1 MRKKLFMTAFFNRK
15 PEIKAA
21 LLVLLGIALFIFGFS
36 FLKRS
41 SIFENDKVIHTVY
54 DEVEGLVVGAK
65 VTINGLVIG
74 NVSEIDF
81 LPGSTKIVVSM
92 RIDEDLNFSSDSKA
106 VFYEAGLIGGKA
118 ISIDP
123 VFNSKNTI
131 RSNDTIPSEVK
142 PGLTELINRQIAPLQ
157 EKIESM
163 LTSVDSLFSGVSNV
177 LNYETQNN
185 LKNTLENLSQSVN
198 NINRSSERL
207 IDVIDENRSALNL
220 SFKNAAAAT
229 KNINKL
235 SDSLAKIDFTNTFS
249 KLSESLNNINN
260 ILTKVENGEGTL
272 GKFINNE
279 DLYNNLSRSS
289 KELEELLSDLKSNP
303 SRYVQFSLFGKKQK
317 PYQPNK

>member
-1 MRKKLFMTAFFNRK
+1 MTSLFKRK
-15 PEIKAA
+15 PEIKTA
-21 LLVLLGIALFIFGFS
+21 LLVILGISLFIFGFN

-41 SIFENDKVIHTVY
+41 SIFENNKIIHTIY

-74 NVSEIDF
+74 NVSMIDF

-92 RIDEDLNFSSDSKA
+92 RIDKDLNFSPNSKA

-118 ISIDP
+118 ISIEP
-123 VFNSKNTI
+123 VFDSKNI
-131 RSNDTIPSEVK
+131 IKSNDTIASDVK

-163 LTSVDSLFSGVSNV
+163 LTSVDSLFSGISNV

-198 NINRSSERL
+198 NINMSSEAL
-207 IDVIDENRSALNL
+207 IEVIDENRSALNI
-220 SFKNAAAAT
+220 SFKNAANAT
-229 KNINKL
+229 KNINEL
-235 SDSLAKIDFTNTFS
+235 TDSLSKIDFTNTFN
-249 KLSESLNNINN
+249 KLSESLNNINI
-260 ILTKVENGEGTL
+260 ILSKVENGEGTL
-272 GKFINNE
+272 GKFINSE
-279 DLYNNLSRSS
+279 ELYQNLSQSS
-289 KELEELLSDLKSNP
+289 KELEELLSDLKANP

-317 PYQPNK
+317 PYQPKK

>member
-1 MRKKLFMTAFFNRK
+1 MTTLFKRK
-15 PEIKAA
+15 PEIKTA
-21 LLVLLGIALFIFGFS
+21 LLVILGISLFIFGFS

-41 SIFENDKVIHTVY
+41 SIFENNKIVHTIY

-74 NVSEIDF
+74 NVSMIDF
-81 LPGSTKIVVSM
+81 LPGSTKILVSM
-92 RIDEDLNFSSDSKA
+92 RIDKDLNFSPNSKA

-118 ISIDP
+118 ISIEP
-123 VFNSKNTI
+123 VFDSKNI
-131 RSNDTIPSEVK
+131 IKSNDTIASDVK

-198 NINRSSERL
+198 NINKSSETL
-207 IDVIDENRSALNL
+207 IEVIDENRSALNI
-220 SFKNAAAAT
+220 SFKNAANAT
-229 KNINKL
+229 KNINEL
-235 SDSLAKIDFTNTFS
+235 TDSLSKIDFTNTFN
-249 KLSESLNNINN
+249 KLSESLNNINT
-260 ILTKVENGEGTL
+260 ILSKVENGEGTL
-272 GKFINNE
+272 GKFINSE
-279 DLYNNLSRSS
+279 ELYQNLSQSS
-289 KELEELLSDLKSNP
+289 KELEELLSDLKANP

-317 PYQPNK
+317 PYQPKK

>member
-1 MRKKLFMTAFFNRK
+1 MTTLFKRK
-15 PEIKAA
+15 PEIKTA
-21 LLVLLGIALFIFGFS
+21 LLVILGISLFIFGFS

-41 SIFENDKVIHTVY
+41 SIFENNKIVHTIY

-74 NVSEIDF
+74 NVSMIDF
-81 LPGSTKIVVSM
+81 LPGSTKILVSM
-92 RIDEDLNFSSDSKA
+92 RIDKDLNFSPNSKA

-118 ISIDP
+118 ISIEP
-123 VFNSKNTI
+123 VFDSKNI
-131 RSNDTIPSEVK
+131 IKSNDTIASDVK

-198 NINRSSERL
+198 NINMSSEAL
-207 IDVIDENRSALNL
+207 IEVIDENRSALNI
-220 SFKNAAAAT
+220 SFKNAANAT
-229 KNINKL
+229 KNINEL
-235 SDSLAKIDFTNTFS
+235 TDSLSKIDFTNTFN
-249 KLSESLNNINN
+249 KLSESLNNINI
-260 ILTKVENGEGTL
+260 ILSKVENGEGTL
-272 GKFINNE
+272 GKFINSE
-279 DLYNNLSRSS
+279 ELYQNLSQSS
-289 KELEELLSDLKSNP
+289 KELEELLSDLKANP

-317 PYQPNK
+317 PYQPKK

>member
-1 MRKKLFMTAFFNRK
+1 MTTLFKRK
-15 PEIKAA
+15 PEIKTA
-21 LLVLLGIALFIFGFS
+21 LLVILGISLFIFGFS

-41 SIFENDKVIHTVY
+41 SIFENNKIVHTIY

-74 NVSEIDF
+74 NVSMIDF

-92 RIDEDLNFSSDSKA
+92 RIDKDLNFSPNSKA

-118 ISIDP
+118 ISIEP
-123 VFNSKNTI
+123 VFDSKNI
-131 RSNDTIPSEVK
+131 IKSNDTIASDVK

-198 NINRSSERL
+198 NINMSSEAL
-207 IDVIDENRSALNL
+207 IEVIDENRSALNI
-220 SFKNAAAAT
+220 SFKNAANAT
-229 KNINKL
+229 KNINEL
-235 SDSLAKIDFTNTFS
+235 TDSLSKIDFTNTFN
-249 KLSESLNNINN
+249 KLSESLNNINT
-260 ILTKVENGEGTL
+260 ILSKVENGEGTL
-272 GKFINNE
+272 GKFINSE
-279 DLYNNLSRSS
+279 ELYQNLSQSS
-289 KELEELLSDLKSNP
+289 KELEELLSDLKANP

-317 PYQPNK
+317 PYQPKK

>member
-1 MRKKLFMTAFFNRK
+1 MTALFNRK
-15 PEIKAA
+15 PEIKVA
-21 LLVLLGIALFIFGFS
+21 LLVFLGIALFIFGFS

-41 SIFENDKVIHTVY
+41 SIFENDKVVHTVY
-54 DEVEGLVVGAK
+54 DEVEGLVIGAK

-74 NVSEIDF
+74 NVSMIDF

-92 RIDEDLNFSSDSKA
+92 RIDKDLNFSPDSKA

-118 ISIDP
+118 ISIEP
-123 VFNSKNTI
+123 VFESKYKIKN
-131 RSNDTIPSEVK
+131 NDTIPSAVK

-177 LNYETQNN
+177 LNYETQSN

-198 NINRSSERL
+198 NINKSSEKL
-207 IDVIDENRSALNL
+207 IEVIDENRSALNL
-220 SFKNAAAAT
+220 SFKNTATAT

-235 SDSLAKIDFTNTFS
+235 TDSLSKIDFTNTFN
-249 KLSESLNNINN
+249 KLSESLNNIND
-260 ILTKVENGEGTL
+260 ILSKVESGEGTL

-279 DLYNNLSRSS
+279 ELYNNLSQSS
-289 KELEELLSDLKSNP
+289 KELEELLFDLKANP

>member
-1 MRKKLFMTAFFNRK
+1 MTTLFKRK
-15 PEIKAA
+15 PEIKTA
-21 LLVLLGIALFIFGFS
+21 LLVILGISLFIFGFS

-41 SIFENDKVIHTVY
+41 SIFENNKIVHTIY

-74 NVSEIDF
+74 NVSMIDF
-81 LPGSTKIVVSM
+81 LPGSTKILVSM
-92 RIDEDLNFSSDSKA
+92 RIDKDLNFSPNSKA

-118 ISIDP
+118 ISIEP
-123 VFNSKNTI
+123 VFDSKNI
-131 RSNDTIPSEVK
+131 IKSNDTIASDVK

-198 NINRSSERL
+198 NINMSSEAL
-207 IDVIDENRSALNL
+207 IEVIDENRSSLNI
-220 SFKNAAAAT
+220 SFKNAANAT
-229 KNINKL
+229 KNIDKL
-235 SDSLAKIDFTNTFS
+235 TDSLSKIDFTNTFN
-249 KLSESLNNINN
+249 KLSESLNNINT
-260 ILTKVENGEGTL
+260 ILSKVENGEGTL
-272 GKFINNE
+272 GKFINSE
-279 DLYNNLSRSS
+279 ELYQNLSQSS
-289 KELEELLSDLKSNP
+289 KELEELLYDLKANP

-317 PYQPNK
+317 PYQPKK

>member
-1 MRKKLFMTAFFNRK
+1 MTTLFNRK
-15 PEIKAA
+15 PEIKTA
-21 LLVLLGIALFIFGFS
+21 LLVILGISLFIFGFS

-41 SIFENDKVIHTVY
+41 SIFENNKIVHTIY

-74 NVSEIDF
+74 NVSMIDF
-81 LPGSTKIVVSM
+81 LPGSTKILVSM
-92 RIDEDLNFSSDSKA
+92 RIDKDLNFSPNSKA

-118 ISIDP
+118 ISIEP
-123 VFNSKNTI
+123 VFDSKNI
-131 RSNDTIPSEVK
+131 IKSNDTIASDVK

-198 NINRSSERL
+198 NINMSSEAL
-207 IDVIDENRSALNL
+207 MEVIDENRLSLNI
-220 SFKNAAAAT
+220 SFKNAANAT
-229 KNINKL
+229 KNINEL
-235 SDSLAKIDFTNTFS
+235 TDSLSKIDFTNTFN
-249 KLSESLNNINN
+249 KLSESLNNINA
-260 ILTKVENGEGTL
+260 ILSKVENGEGTL
-272 GKFINNE
+272 GKFINSE
-279 DLYNNLSRSS
+279 ELYQNLSQSS
-289 KELEELLSDLKSNP
+289 KELEELLYDLKANP

-317 PYQPNK
+317 PYQPKK

>member
-1 MRKKLFMTAFFNRK
+1 MTTLFKRK
-15 PEIKAA
+15 PEIKTA
-21 LLVLLGIALFIFGFS
+21 LLVILGISLFIFGFS

-41 SIFENDKVIHTVY
+41 SIFENNKIVHTIY

-74 NVSEIDF
+74 NVSMIDF
-81 LPGSTKIVVSM
+81 LPGSTKILVSM
-92 RIDEDLNFSSDSKA
+92 RIDKDLNFSPNSKA

-118 ISIDP
+118 ISIEP
-123 VFNSKNTI
+123 VFDSKNI
-131 RSNDTIPSEVK
+131 IKSNDTIASDVK

-198 NINRSSERL
+198 NINMSSEAL
-207 IDVIDENRSALNL
+207 IEVIDENRSALNI
-220 SFKNAAAAT
+220 SFKNAANAT
-229 KNINKL
+229 KNINEL
-235 SDSLAKIDFTNTFS
+235 TDSLSKIDFTNTFN
-249 KLSESLNNINN
+249 KLSESLNNINT
-260 ILTKVENGEGTL
+260 ILSKVENGEGTL
-272 GKFINNE
+272 GKFINSE
-279 DLYNNLSRSS
+279 ELYQNLSQSS
-289 KELEELLSDLKSNP
+289 KELEELLSDLKANP

-317 PYQPNK
+317 PYQPKK

>member
-1 MRKKLFMTAFFNRK
+1 MTSLFKRK
-15 PEIKAA
+15 PEIKTA
-21 LLVLLGIALFIFGFS
+21 LLVILGISLFIFGFN

-41 SIFENDKVIHTVY
+41 SIFENNKIVHTIY

-74 NVSEIDF
+74 NVSMIDF

-92 RIDEDLNFSSDSKA
+92 RIDKDLNFSPNSKA

-118 ISIDP
+118 ISIEP
-123 VFNSKNTI
+123 VFDSKNI
-131 RSNDTIPSEVK
+131 IKSNDTIASDVK

-163 LTSVDSLFSGVSNV
+163 LTSVDSLFSGISNV

-198 NINRSSERL
+198 NINMSSEAL
-207 IDVIDENRSALNL
+207 IEVIDENRSALNI
-220 SFKNAAAAT
+220 SFKNAANAT
-229 KNINKL
+229 KNINEL
-235 SDSLAKIDFTNTFS
+235 TDSLSKIDFTNTFN
-249 KLSESLNNINN
+249 KLSESLNNINI
-260 ILTKVENGEGTL
+260 ILSKVENGEGTL
-272 GKFINNE
+272 GKFINSE
-279 DLYNNLSRSS
+279 ELYQNLSQSS
-289 KELEELLSDLKSNP
+289 KELEELLSDLKANP

-317 PYQPNK
+317 PYQPKK

>member
-1 MRKKLFMTAFFNRK
+1 MTTLFKRK
-15 PEIKAA
+15 PEIKTA
-21 LLVLLGIALFIFGFS
+21 LLVILGISLFIFGFS

-41 SIFENDKVIHTVY
+41 SIFENNKIVHTIY

-74 NVSEIDF
+74 NVSMIDF
-81 LPGSTKIVVSM
+81 LPGSTKILVSM
-92 RIDEDLNFSSDSKA
+92 RIDKDLNFSPNSKA

-118 ISIDP
+118 ISIEP
-123 VFNSKNTI
+123 VFDSKNI
-131 RSNDTIPSEVK
+131 IKSNDTIASDVK

-198 NINRSSERL
+198 NINKSSESL
-207 IDVIDENRSALNL
+207 IEVIDENRSALNM
-220 SFKNAAAAT
+220 SFKNVANAS
-229 KNINKL
+229 KNINEL
-235 SDSLAKIDFTNTFS
+235 TDSLSKINFTNTFN
-249 KLSESLNNINN
+249 KLSESLNNINI
-260 ILTKVENGEGTL
+260 ILSKVENGEGTL
-272 GKFINNE
+272 GKFINSE
-279 DLYNNLSRSS
+279 ELYQNLSQSS
-289 KELEELLSDLKSNP
+289 KELEELLSDLKANP

-317 PYQPNK
+317 SYQPKK

>member
-1 MRKKLFMTAFFNRK
+1 MTTLFNRK
-15 PEIKAA
+15 PEIKTA
-21 LLVLLGIALFIFGFS
+21 LLVILGISLFIFGFS

-41 SIFENDKVIHTVY
+41 SIFENNKIVHTIY

-74 NVSEIDF
+74 NVSMIDF
-81 LPGSTKIVVSM
+81 LPGSTKILVSM
-92 RIDEDLNFSSDSKA
+92 RIDKDLNFSPNSKA

-118 ISIDP
+118 ISIEP
-123 VFNSKNTI
+123 VFDSKNI
-131 RSNDTIPSEVK
+131 IKSNDTIASGVK

-198 NINRSSERL
+198 NINMSSEAL
-207 IDVIDENRSALNL
+207 IEVIDENRSALNM
-220 SFKNAAAAT
+220 SFKNVANAS
-229 KNINKL
+229 KNINEL
-235 SDSLAKIDFTNTFS
+235 TDSLSKIDFTNTFN
-249 KLSESLNNINN
+249 KLSESLNNINT
-260 ILTKVENGEGTL
+260 ILSKVENGEGTL
-272 GKFINNE
+272 GKFINSE
-279 DLYNNLSRSS
+279 ELYQNLSQSS
-289 KELEELLSDLKSNP
+289 KELEELLSDLKANP

-317 PYQPNK
+317 PYQPKK

>member
-1 MRKKLFMTAFFNRK
+1 MTTLFKRK
-15 PEIKAA
+15 PEIKTA
-21 LLVLLGIALFIFGFS
+21 LLVILGISLFIFGFS

-41 SIFENDKVIHTVY
+41 SIFENNKIVHTIY

-74 NVSEIDF
+74 NVSMIDF
-81 LPGSTKIVVSM
+81 LPGSTKILVSM
-92 RIDEDLNFSSDSKA
+92 RIDKDLNFSPNSKA

-118 ISIDP
+118 ISIEP
-123 VFNSKNTI
+123 VFDSKNI
-131 RSNDTIPSEVK
+131 IKSNDTIASDVK

-198 NINRSSERL
+198 NINMSSEAL
-207 IDVIDENRSALNL
+207 MEVIDENRSSLNI
-220 SFKNAAAAT
+220 SFKNAANAT
-229 KNINKL
+229 KNINEL
-235 SDSLAKIDFTNTFS
+235 TDSLSKIDFTNTFN
-249 KLSESLNNINN
+249 KLSESLNNINT
-260 ILTKVENGEGTL
+260 ILSKVENGEGTL
-272 GKFINNE
+272 GKFINSE
-279 DLYNNLSRSS
+279 ELYQNLSQSS
-289 KELEELLSDLKSNP
+289 KELEELLSDLKANP

-317 PYQPNK
+317 PYQPKK

>member
-1 MRKKLFMTAFFNRK
+1 MTTLFNRK
-15 PEIKAA
+15 PEIKTA
-21 LLVLLGIALFIFGFS
+21 LLVILGISLFIFGFS

-41 SIFENDKVIHTVY
+41 SIFENNKIVHTIY

-74 NVSEIDF
+74 NVSMIDF
-81 LPGSTKIVVSM
+81 LPGSTKILVSM
-92 RIDEDLNFSSDSKA
+92 RIDKDLNFSPNSKA

-118 ISIDP
+118 ISIEP
-123 VFNSKNTI
+123 VFDSKNI
-131 RSNDTIPSEVK
+131 IKSNDTIASDVK

-198 NINRSSERL
+198 NINMSSEAL
-207 IDVIDENRSALNL
+207 IEVIDENRSALNI
-220 SFKNAAAAT
+220 SFKNAANAT
-229 KNINKL
+229 KNINEL
-235 SDSLAKIDFTNTFS
+235 TDSLSKIDFTNTFN
-249 KLSESLNNINN
+249 KLSESLNNINT
-260 ILTKVENGEGTL
+260 ILSKVENGEGTL
-272 GKFINNE
+272 GKFINSE
-279 DLYNNLSRSS
+279 ELYQNLSQSS
-289 KELEELLSDLKSNP
+289 KELEELLSDLKANP

-317 PYQPNK
+317 PYQPKK

>member
-1 MRKKLFMTAFFNRK
+1 MTTLFNRK
-15 PEIKAA
+15 PEIKTA
-21 LLVLLGIALFIFGFS
+21 LLVILGISLFIFGFN

-41 SIFENDKVIHTVY
+41 SIFENNKIVHTIY

-74 NVSEIDF
+74 NVSMIDF

-92 RIDEDLNFSSDSKA
+92 RIDKDLNFSPNSKA

-118 ISIDP
+118 ISIEP
-123 VFNSKNTI
+123 VFDSKNI
-131 RSNDTIPSEVK
+131 IKSNDTIASDVK

-198 NINRSSERL
+198 NINMSSEAL
-207 IDVIDENRSALNL
+207 IEVIDENRSALNI
-220 SFKNAAAAT
+220 SFKNAANAT
-229 KNINKL
+229 KNINEL
-235 SDSLAKIDFTNTFS
+235 TDSLSKIDFTNTFN
-249 KLSESLNNINN
+249 KLSESLNNINI
-260 ILTKVENGEGTL
+260 ILSKVENGEGTL
-272 GKFINNE
+272 GKFINSE
-279 DLYNNLSRSS
+279 ELYQNLSQSS
-289 KELEELLSDLKSNP
+289 KELEELLSDLKANP

-317 PYQPNK
+317 PYQPKK

>member
-1 MRKKLFMTAFFNRK
+1 MTTLFKRK
-15 PEIKAA
+15 PEIKTA
-21 LLVLLGIALFIFGFS
+21 LLVILGISLFIFGFS

-41 SIFENDKVIHTVY
+41 SIFENNKIVHTIY

-74 NVSEIDF
+74 NVSMIDF
-81 LPGSTKIVVSM
+81 LPGSTKILVSM
-92 RIDEDLNFSSDSKA
+92 RIDKDLNFSPNSKA

-118 ISIDP
+118 ISIEP
-123 VFNSKNTI
+123 VFDSKNI
-131 RSNDTIPSEVK
+131 IKSNDTIASDVK

-198 NINRSSERL
+198 NINKSSESL
-207 IDVIDENRSALNL
+207 IEVIDENRSALNI
-220 SFKNAAAAT
+220 SFKNVANAS
-229 KNINKL
+229 KNINEL
-235 SDSLAKIDFTNTFS
+235 TDSLSKINFTNTFN
-249 KLSESLNNINN
+249 KLSESLNNINI
-260 ILTKVENGEGTL
+260 ILSKVENGEGTL
-272 GKFINNE
+272 GKFINSE
-279 DLYNNLSRSS
+279 ELYQNLSQSS
-289 KELEELLSDLKSNP
+289 KELEELLSDLKANP

-317 PYQPNK
+317 PYQPKK

>member
-1 MRKKLFMTAFFNRK
+1 MTTLFKRK
-15 PEIKAA
+15 PEIKTA
-21 LLVLLGIALFIFGFS
+21 LLVILGISLFIFGFS

-41 SIFENDKVIHTVY
+41 SIFENNKIVHTIY

-74 NVSEIDF
+74 NVSMIDF
-81 LPGSTKIVVSM
+81 LPGSTKILVSM
-92 RIDEDLNFSSDSKA
+92 RIDKDLNFSPNSKA

-118 ISIDP
+118 ISIEP
-123 VFNSKNTI
+123 VFDSKNI
-131 RSNDTIPSEVK
+131 IKSNDTIASDVK

-198 NINRSSERL
+198 NINMSSEAL
-207 IDVIDENRSALNL
+207 MEVIDENRSSLNI
-220 SFKNAAAAT
+220 SFKNAANAT
-229 KNINKL
+229 KNIDKL
-235 SDSLAKIDFTNTFS
+235 TDSLSKIDFTNTFN
-249 KLSESLNNINN
+249 KLSESLNNINT
-260 ILTKVENGEGTL
+260 ILSKVENGEGTL
-272 GKFINNE
+272 GKFINSE
-279 DLYNNLSRSS
+279 ELYQNLSQSS
-289 KELEELLSDLKSNP
+289 KELEELLSDLKANP

-317 PYQPNK
+317 PYQPKK

>member
-1 MRKKLFMTAFFNRK
+1 MTTLFKRK
-15 PEIKAA
+15 PEIKTA
-21 LLVLLGIALFIFGFS
+21 LLVILGISLFIFGFS

-41 SIFENDKVIHTVY
+41 SIFENNKIVHTIY

-74 NVSEIDF
+74 NVSMIDF
-81 LPGSTKIVVSM
+81 LPGSTKILVSM
-92 RIDEDLNFSSDSKA
+92 RIDKDLNFSPNSKA

-118 ISIDP
+118 ISIEP
-123 VFNSKNTI
+123 VFDSKNI
-131 RSNDTIPSEVK
+131 IKSNDTIASDVK

-198 NINRSSERL
+198 NINKSSESL
-207 IDVIDENRSALNL
+207 IEVIDENRSALNM
-220 SFKNAAAAT
+220 SFKNVANAS
-229 KNINKL
+229 KNINEL
-235 SDSLAKIDFTNTFS
+235 TDSLSKINFTNTFN
-249 KLSESLNNINN
+249 KLSESLNNINI
-260 ILTKVENGEGTL
+260 ILSKVENGEGTL
-272 GKFINNE
+272 GKFINSE
-279 DLYNNLSRSS
+279 ELYQNLSQSS
-289 KELEELLSDLKSNP
+289 KELEELLSDLKANP

>member
-1 MRKKLFMTAFFNRK
+1 MSTLFNRK
-15 PEIKAA
+15 PEIKTA
-21 LLVLLGIALFIFGFS
+21 LLVILGISLFIFGFN

-41 SIFENDKVIHTVY
+41 SIFENNKIIHTIY

-74 NVSEIDF
+74 NVSMIDF

-92 RIDEDLNFSSDSKA
+92 RIDKDLNFSPNSKA

-118 ISIDP
+118 ISIEP
-123 VFNSKNTI
+123 VFDSKNI
-131 RSNDTIPSEVK
+131 IKSNDTIASDVK

-163 LTSVDSLFSGVSNV
+163 LTSVDSLFSGISNV

-198 NINRSSERL
+198 NINMSSEAL
-207 IDVIDENRSALNL
+207 IEVIDENRSALNI
-220 SFKNAAAAT
+220 SFKNAANAT
-229 KNINKL
+229 KNINEL
-235 SDSLAKIDFTNTFS
+235 TDSLSKIDFTNTFN
-249 KLSESLNNINN
+249 KLSESLNNINI
-260 ILTKVENGEGTL
+260 ILSKVENGEGTL
-272 GKFINNE
+272 GKFINSE
-279 DLYNNLSRSS
+279 ELYQNLSQSS
-289 KELEELLSDLKSNP
+289 KELEELLSDLKANP

-317 PYQPNK
+317 PYQPKK

>member
-1 MRKKLFMTAFFNRK
+1 MTTLFKRK
-15 PEIKAA
+15 PEIKTA
-21 LLVLLGIALFIFGFS
+21 LLVILGISLFIFGFN

-41 SIFENDKVIHTVY
+41 SIFENNKIIHTIY

-74 NVSEIDF
+74 NVSMIDF
-81 LPGSTKIVVSM
+81 LPGSTKILVSM
-92 RIDEDLNFSSDSKA
+92 RIDKDLNFSPNSKA

-118 ISIDP
+118 ISIEP
-123 VFNSKNTI
+123 VFDSKNI
-131 RSNDTIPSEVK
+131 IKSNDTIASDVK

-198 NINRSSERL
+198 NINMSSEAL
-207 IDVIDENRSALNL
+207 IEVIDENRSALNI
-220 SFKNAAAAT
+220 SFKNAANAT
-229 KNINKL
+229 KNINEL
-235 SDSLAKIDFTNTFS
+235 TDSLSKIDFTNTFN
-249 KLSESLNNINN
+249 KLSESLNNINI
-260 ILTKVENGEGTL
+260 ILSKVENGEGTL
-272 GKFINNE
+272 GKFINSE
-279 DLYNNLSRSS
+279 ELYQNLSQSS
-289 KELEELLSDLKSNP
+289 KELEELLSDLKANP

-317 PYQPNK
+317 PYQPKK

>member
-1 MRKKLFMTAFFNRK
+1 MTTLFKRK
-15 PEIKAA
+15 PEIKTA
-21 LLVLLGIALFIFGFS
+21 LLVILGISLFIFGFS

-41 SIFENDKVIHTVY
+41 SIFENNKIVHTVY

-74 NVSEIDF
+74 NVSMIDF
-81 LPGSTKIVVSM
+81 LPGSTKILVSM
-92 RIDEDLNFSSDSKA
+92 RIDKDLNFSPNSKA

-118 ISIDP
+118 ISIEP
-123 VFNSKNTI
+123 VFDSKNI
-131 RSNDTIPSEVK
+131 IKSNDTIASDVK

-198 NINRSSERL
+198 NINMSSEAL
-207 IDVIDENRSALNL
+207 MEVIDENRSSLNI
-220 SFKNAAAAT
+220 SFKNAANAT
-229 KNINKL
+229 KNINEL
-235 SDSLAKIDFTNTFS
+235 TDSLSKIDFTNTFN
-249 KLSESLNNINN
+249 KLSESLNNINT
-260 ILTKVENGEGTL
+260 ILSKVENGEGTL
-272 GKFINNE
+272 GKFINSE
-279 DLYNNLSRSS
+279 ELYQNLSQSS
-289 KELEELLSDLKSNP
+289 KELEELLYDLKANP

-317 PYQPNK
+317 PYQPKK

>member
-1 MRKKLFMTAFFNRK
+1 MTALFNRK
-15 PEIKAA
+15 PEIKVA
-21 LLVLLGIALFIFGFS
+21 LLVFLGIALFIFGFS

-41 SIFENDKVIHTVY
+41 SIFENDKVVHTVY
-54 DEVEGLVVGAK
+54 DEVEGLVIGAK

-74 NVSEIDF
+74 NVSMIDF

-92 RIDEDLNFSSDSKA
+92 RIDKDLSFSPDSKA

-118 ISIDP
+118 ISIEP
-123 VFNSKNTI
+123 VFKSKYIIQN
-131 RSNDTIPSEVK
+131 NDTIPSAVK

-177 LNYETQNN
+177 LNYETQSN

-198 NINRSSERL
+198 NINKSSEKL
-207 IDVIDENRSALNL
+207 IEVIDENRSALNL
-220 SFKNAAAAT
+220 SFKNTAAAT
-229 KNINKL
+229 NNINKL
-235 SDSLAKIDFTNTFS
+235 TDSLSKIDFTNTFN
-249 KLSESLNNINN
+249 KLSESLNNIND
-260 ILTKVENGEGTL
+260 ILSKVESGEGTL

-279 DLYNNLSRSS
+279 ELYNNLSQSS
-289 KELEELLSDLKSNP
+289 KELEELLFDLKANP

>member
-1 MRKKLFMTAFFNRK
+1 MTTLFKRK
-15 PEIKAA
+15 PEIKTA
-21 LLVLLGIALFIFGFS
+21 LLVILGISLFIFGFS

-41 SIFENDKVIHTVY
+41 SIFENNKIVHTIY

-74 NVSEIDF
+74 NVSMIDF
-81 LPGSTKIVVSM
+81 LPGSTKILVSM
-92 RIDEDLNFSSDSKA
+92 KIDKDLNFSPNSKA

-118 ISIDP
+118 ISIEP
-123 VFNSKNTI
+123 VFDSKNI
-131 RSNDTIPSEVK
+131 IKSNDTIASDVK

-198 NINRSSERL
+198 NINKSSESL
-207 IDVIDENRSALNL
+207 IEVIDENRSALNI
-220 SFKNAAAAT
+220 SFKNAANAT
-229 KNINKL
+229 KNINEL
-235 SDSLAKIDFTNTFS
+235 TDSLSKIDFTNTFN
-249 KLSESLNNINN
+249 KLSESLNNINT
-260 ILTKVENGEGTL
+260 ILSKVENGEGTL
-272 GKFINNE
+272 GKFINSE
-279 DLYNNLSRSS
+279 ELYQNLSQSS
-289 KELEELLSDLKSNP
+289 KELEELLYDLKANP

-317 PYQPNK
+317 PYQPKK

>member
-1 MRKKLFMTAFFNRK
+1 MTALFNRK
-15 PEIKAA
+15 PEIKVA
-21 LLVLLGIALFIFGFS
+21 LLVFLGIALFIFGFS

-41 SIFENDKVIHTVY
+41 SIFENDKVVHTVY
-54 DEVEGLVVGAK
+54 DEVEGLVIGAK

-74 NVSEIDF
+74 NVSMIDF

-92 RIDEDLNFSSDSKA
+92 RIDKDLSFSPESKA

-118 ISIDP
+118 ISIEP
-123 VFNSKNTI
+123 VFKSKYIIQN
-131 RSNDTIPSEVK
+131 NDTIPSAVK

-177 LNYETQNN
+177 LNYETQSN

-198 NINRSSERL
+198 NINKSSEKL
-207 IDVIDENRSALNL
+207 IEVIDENRSALNL
-220 SFKNAAAAT
+220 SFKNTAAAT

-235 SDSLAKIDFTNTFS
+235 TDSLSKIDFTNTFN
-249 KLSESLNNINN
+249 KLSESLNNIND
-260 ILTKVENGEGTL
+260 ILSKVESGEGTL

-279 DLYNNLSRSS
+279 ELYNNLSQSS
-289 KELEELLSDLKSNP
+289 KELEELLFDLKANP

>member
-1 MRKKLFMTAFFNRK
+1 MTTLFKRK
-15 PEIKAA
+15 PEIKTA
-21 LLVLLGIALFIFGFS
+21 LLVILGISLFIFGFS

-41 SIFENDKVIHTVY
+41 SIFENNKIVHTIY

-74 NVSEIDF
+74 NVSMIDF
-81 LPGSTKIVVSM
+81 LPGSTKILVSM
-92 RIDEDLNFSSDSKA
+92 KIDKDLNFSPNSKA

-118 ISIDP
+118 ISIEP
-123 VFNSKNTI
+123 VFDSKNI
-131 RSNDTIPSEVK
+131 IKSNDTIASDVK

-198 NINRSSERL
+198 NINMSSEAL
-207 IDVIDENRSALNL
+207 MEVIDENRSALNI
-220 SFKNAAAAT
+220 SFKNAANAT
-229 KNINKL
+229 KNINEL
-235 SDSLAKIDFTNTFS
+235 TDSLSKIDFTNTFN
-249 KLSESLNNINN
+249 KLSESLNNINT
-260 ILTKVENGEGTL
+260 ILSKVENGEGTL
-272 GKFINNE
+272 GKFINSE
-279 DLYNNLSRSS
+279 ELYQNLSQSS
-289 KELEELLSDLKSNP
+289 KELEELLSDLKANP

-317 PYQPNK
+317 PYQPKK

>member
-1 MRKKLFMTAFFNRK
+1 MTTLFKRK
-15 PEIKAA
+15 PEIKTA
-21 LLVLLGIALFIFGFS
+21 LLVILGISLFIFGFS

-41 SIFENDKVIHTVY
+41 SIFENNKIVHTIY

-74 NVSEIDF
+74 NVSMIDF

-92 RIDEDLNFSSDSKA
+92 RIDKDLNFSPNSKA

-118 ISIDP
+118 ISIEP
-123 VFNSKNTI
+123 VFDSKNI
-131 RSNDTIPSEVK
+131 IKSNDTIASDVK

-198 NINRSSERL
+198 NINMSSEAL
-207 IDVIDENRSALNL
+207 IEVIDENRSALNI
-220 SFKNAAAAT
+220 SFKNAANAT
-229 KNINKL
+229 KNINEL
-235 SDSLAKIDFTNTFS
+235 TDSLSKINFTNTFN
-249 KLSESLNNINN
+249 KLSESLNNINI
-260 ILTKVENGEGTL
+260 ILSKVENGEGTL
-272 GKFINNE
+272 GKFINSE
-279 DLYNNLSRSS
+279 ELYQNLSQSS
-289 KELEELLSDLKSNP
+289 KELEELLSDLKANP

-317 PYQPNK
+317 PYQPKK

>member
-1 MRKKLFMTAFFNRK
+1 MTTLFNRK
-15 PEIKAA
+15 PEIKTA
-21 LLVLLGIALFIFGFS
+21 LLVILGISLFVFGFS

-41 SIFENDKVIHTVY
+41 SIFENNKIVHTVY

-74 NVSEIDF
+74 NVSMIDF
-81 LPGSTKIVVSM
+81 LPGSTKILVSM
-92 RIDEDLNFSSDSKA
+92 RIDKDLNFSPKSKA

-118 ISIDP
+118 ISIEP
-123 VFNSKNTI
+123 VFDSKYIIKN
-131 RSNDTIPSEVK
+131 NDTISSDVK

-198 NINRSSERL
+198 NINMSSEAL
-207 IDVIDENRSALNL
+207 IEVIDENRSALNI
-220 SFKNAAAAT
+220 SFKNAANAT
-229 KNINKL
+229 KNINEL
-235 SDSLAKIDFTNTFS
+235 TDSLSKIDFTNTFN
-249 KLSESLNNINN
+249 KLSESLNNINT
-260 ILTKVENGEGTL
+260 ILSKVENGEGTL
-272 GKFINNE
+272 GKFINSE
-279 DLYNNLSRSS
+279 ELYQNLSQSS
-289 KELEELLSDLKSNP
+289 KELEELLSDLKANP

-317 PYQPNK
+317 PYQPKK

>member
-1 MRKKLFMTAFFNRK
+1 MTTLFKRK
-15 PEIKAA
+15 PEIKTA
-21 LLVLLGIALFIFGFS
+21 LLVILGISLFIFGFS

-41 SIFENDKVIHTVY
+41 SIFENNKIVHTIY

-74 NVSEIDF
+74 NVSMIDF
-81 LPGSTKIVVSM
+81 LPGSTKILVSM
-92 RIDEDLNFSSDSKA
+92 RIDKDLNFSPNSKA

-118 ISIDP
+118 ISIEP
-123 VFNSKNTI
+123 VFDSKNI
-131 RSNDTIPSEVK
+131 IKSNDTIASDVK

-198 NINRSSERL
+198 NINKSSESL
-207 IDVIDENRSALNL
+207 IEVIDENRSALNM
-220 SFKNAAAAT
+220 SFKNVANAS
-229 KNINKL
+229 KNINEL
-235 SDSLAKIDFTNTFS
+235 TDSLSKIDFTNTFN
-249 KLSESLNNINN
+249 KLSESLNNINT
-260 ILTKVENGEGTL
+260 ILSKVENGEGTL
-272 GKFINNE
+272 GKFINSE
-279 DLYNNLSRSS
+279 ELYQNLSQSS
-289 KELEELLSDLKSNP
+289 KELEELLSDLKANP

-317 PYQPNK
+317 PYQPKK

>member
-1 MRKKLFMTAFFNRK
+1 MTTLFKRK
-15 PEIKAA
+15 PEIKTA
-21 LLVLLGIALFIFGFS
+21 LLVILGISLFIFGFS

-41 SIFENDKVIHTVY
+41 SIFENNKIVHTIY

-74 NVSEIDF
+74 NVSMIDF
-81 LPGSTKIVVSM
+81 LPGSTKILVSM
-92 RIDEDLNFSSDSKA
+92 RIDKDLNFSPNSKA

-118 ISIDP
+118 ISIEP
-123 VFNSKNTI
+123 VFDSKNI
-131 RSNDTIPSEVK
+131 IKSNDTIASDVK

-198 NINRSSERL
+198 NINKSSESL
-207 IDVIDENRSALNL
+207 IEVIDENRSALNM
-220 SFKNAAAAT
+220 SFKNVANAS
-229 KNINKL
+229 KNINEL
-235 SDSLAKIDFTNTFS
+235 TDSLSKIDFTNTFN
-249 KLSESLNNINN
+249 KLSESLNNINT
-260 ILTKVENGEGTL
+260 ILSKVENGEGTL
-272 GKFINNE
+272 GKFINSE
-279 DLYNNLSRSS
+279 ELYQNLSQSS
-289 KELEELLSDLKSNP
+289 KELEELLYDLKANP

-317 PYQPNK
+317 PYQPKK